1 MLVSYRETLSH
12 EKEGSVRT
20 LRDVSEDMKE
30 EVVAEF
36 EEFTDSLEKSTFDSE
51 KLVEE
56 QTRKEYE
63 ELRHK
68 MKEYERNKLEKIDSN
83 MLRIIARVSKQVI
96 GDALSMEK
104 HADLVMKSLQ
114 EAQEESLFND

>member
-1 MLVSYRETLSH
+1 M
-12 EKEGSVRT
+12 
-20 LRDVSEDMKE
+20 RDVSEDMKE